1 MTDDPKDHDTPNTP
15 APATRGGRVWSD
27 TVRQR
32 VGSAR
37 DKIPKLRGSI
47 EQEREIVRGEL
58 ARKLVRTLN
67 ITLVAVAALLVTS
80 RWTGLDLKTAKEFFD
95 PILSAVIALVSSA
108 LGFYFGSSERGRS
121 EGGNS
126 EQEEEK

>member
-1 MTDDPKDHDTPNTP
+1 MPRTP
-15 APATRGGRVWSD
+15 ALEPRGGRAWSD
-27 TVRQR
+27 AIRQR
-32 VGSAR
+32 IGSAR

-67 ITLVAVAALLVTS
+67 VTLVAVALLLATS
-80 RWTGLDLKTAKEFFD
+80 RWTGLNLQTAKEFFD

-121 EGGNS
+121 DAGNS
-126 EQEEEK
+126 GQEEEK